1 MKRIVRLTEGDLVR
15 LVKRVISENL
25 AQMGTS
31 LKKRQ
36 DLIGKSFKKDGN
48 TSKIVDAYEILETDY
63 NGGIILKGDIGGS
76 GMIDSVRG
84 FYYID
89 SEKGSA
95 LTSGFNWS
103 TKTNSFEIE
112 PRYKHN
118 HTYIQ

>member
-1 MKRIVRLTEGDLVR
+1 MKKIVRLTESDLIR
-15 LVKRVISENL
+15 LVKRVISEHS
-25 AQMGTS
+25 AQMGTG

-48 TSKIVDAYEILETDY
+48 ISKIVDAYEILETDY

-76 GMIDSVRG
+76 GMIDGVRG

-89 SEKGSA
+89 SEKGGA
-95 LTSGFNWS
+95 LTSGFNWN

-112 PRYKHN
+112 PRYQHN
-118 HTYIQ
+118 NTSIQ